1 MSKKICGSVALLTLF
16 ASFSS
21 YASIE
26 QDLKQFFNKAGM
38 SSNINSPGSY
48 QDQAAGYYTG
58 GSLVARNAVRNA
70 QFATVQ
76 MPGFRAGC
84 GGIDAWT
91 GGFSHISAQELVN
104 MMRNIGSS
112 AASYAFLLSVQTA
125 SPQIYNIMNELNA
138 IATKVNHLSVNSCEA
153 AATMLGGVW
162 PKSDQSSKHLCQAM
176 GVDLGGLSDWA
187 AARQECGAK
196 GQRDN
201 VLRRGESEPRYK
213 DMLVGEFNLSW
224 KALQMN
230 QFLSSD
236 QHLSE
241 LFMTLVGSIVSVK
254 DGSNYKISILPGH
267 SDKENVL
274 DGLLNGGTTLIYACD
289 SSDKCLN
296 PVLRDTDI
304 PATHALRLKVHKT
317 LNTLVDKIYDDTAI
331 TQEEKDFL
339 NATRLPVYKMLNV
352 ITAYRKGTAPI
363 DANQY
368 GDLIALDI
376 LYKYVVDIIDLV
388 HDSVTQLKSVQVDD
402 TNVERFLKQL
412 RIARERVTV
421 RRSSAFQQMDNIL
434 SFIQSTQL
442 IEKQLHVMLG
452 SVANENNWF

>member
-1 MSKKICGSVALLTLF
+1 MMKKIYGSVALLTLF

-26 QDLKQFFNKAGM
+26 QDLKQFFNKVGM

-112 AASYAFLLSVQTA
+112 AASYAFLLSVETA

-201 VLRRGESEPRYK
+201 VLRRGESEPSYK

-241 LFMTLVGSIVSVK
+241 LFMTLVGSILSIK
-254 DGSNYKISILPGH
+254 EGSNYKIRILPGH
-267 SDKENVL
+267 ADRDDVL
-274 DGLLNGGTTLIYACD
+274 DGLLNGGRTSIYSCD
-289 SSDKCLN
+289 SQDKCLN
-296 PVLRDTDI
+296 PELGTTDI
-304 PATHALRLKVHKT
+304 PATHALRLKVHQT
-317 LNTLVDKIYDDTAI
+317 LNLLVDKIYEDTAI
-331 TQEEKDFL
+331 TQEEQDFL

-352 ITAYRKGTAPI
+352 ITAYRKGTAPV

-412 RIARERVTV
+412 RAARERVTV